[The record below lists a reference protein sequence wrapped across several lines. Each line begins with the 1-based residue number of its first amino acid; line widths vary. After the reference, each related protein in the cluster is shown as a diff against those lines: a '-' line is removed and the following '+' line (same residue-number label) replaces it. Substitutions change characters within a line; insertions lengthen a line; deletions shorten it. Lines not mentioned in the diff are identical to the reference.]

1 MVDVLQR
8 SLFKSK
14 IVYVALAN
22 ISFKKILR
30 EQVTSTRM
38 QYQHNIYS
46 FFASFSAE
54 APIEVTFSGGE
65 YITYDLR
72 QKGFEPILSTNDE
85 ISLHFKT
92 RKSNGLL
99 FYTGKSEPHL

>member
-1 MVDVLQR
+1 
-8 SLFKSK
+8 
-14 IVYVALAN
+14 
-22 ISFKKILR
+22 
-30 EQVTSTRM
+30 M

-72 QKGFEPILSTNDE
+72 QKGFEPVPVQGPHCQSRTRLIHEATGQGCCHFQHANSHLGMDIATLS
-85 ISLHFKT
+85 
-92 RKSNGLL
+92 
-99 FYTGKSEPHL
+99 SESASVAAFSKI